1 MNRTIED
8 LEFELDAAE
17 AELVRYRNAVA
28 GYRTF
33 EESGVEAVR
42 RMHSELAATKLA
54 LAVLVLA
61 RAQFLASLN
70 ERIAELQA
78 QRDRKAGITRDEL
91 NGRIGL
97 IQAIKHDFERISND
111 TAK

>member
-8 LEFELDAAE
+8 LENELAAAE

-42 RMHSELAATKLA
+42 RMRSELDA
-54 LAVLVLA
+54 LKRA

-70 ERIAELQA
+70 ERIAEIEAL
-78 QRDRKAGITRDEL
+78 RKSTGKAEQVII

-97 IQAIKHDFERISND
+97 IQAIIHDYERIKSE
-111 TAK
+111 